1 MMKAVLAKCWL
12 LLCGPLQSLRSATTA
27 DAGDRDLIAECSRH
41 VGAMWNKERG
51 GWIDSIL
58 SRSRGTGM
66 FVSPEEEE
74 SATTRAGCGGE
85 LRRASNRR

>member
-1 MMKAVLAKCWL
+1 MLAA
-12 LLCGPLQSLRSATTA
+12 SLRAAAVTSVG
-27 DAGDRDLIAECSRH
+27 DNGGCCDRDLIAECSRH

-51 GWIDSIL
+51 GCMDSIM

-74 SATTRAGCGGE
+74 SATTQ
-85 LRRASNRR
+85 RRLWR